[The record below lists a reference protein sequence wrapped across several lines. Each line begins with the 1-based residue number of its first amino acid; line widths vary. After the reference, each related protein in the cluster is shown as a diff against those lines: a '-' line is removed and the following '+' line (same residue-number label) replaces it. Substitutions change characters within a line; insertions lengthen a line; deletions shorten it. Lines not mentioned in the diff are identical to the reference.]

1 MANIW
6 SIQIVDDWEHL
17 GEIDTF
23 QEGRPVIWET
33 WLQGC
38 QLSKINTKTIEF
50 GPLWTGS
57 EPCRSVIDWRSFKY
71 CFIQLHTQFCS
82 LGINFNVCFVF
93 YVDGGESG
101 KIFPTF
107 SSTRFSEQF
116 PALNIQI
123 LLVAPN
129 CVLST
134 GFREQPNTWCRVQ
147 MGDFWHYS
155 VKTSCQCKENCDLS
169 QFLRYNELKA
179 PFAQS
184 MPRNWQD

>member
-1 MANIW
+1 MANRW

-23 QEGRPVIWET
+23 QGGRPVIWET

-38 QLSKINTKTIEF
+38 QLSKINNKNNRIWATVNRLRTLSKCDRLEIFQT
-50 GPLWTGS
+50 
-57 EPCRSVIDWRSFKY
+57 Y

-134 GFREQPNTWCRVQ
+134 GFREQPNTWCQVQ
-147 MGDFWHYS
+147 MGDF
-155 VKTSCQCKENCDLS
+155 
-169 QFLRYNELKA
+169 
-179 PFAQS
+179 
-184 MPRNWQD
+184 

>member
-1 MANIW
+1 MNR
-6 SIQIVDDWEHL
+6 L
-17 GEIDTF
+17 GT
-23 QEGRPVIWET
+23 
-33 WLQGC
+33 
-38 QLSKINTKTIEF
+38 LSKCDRLEIFQT
-50 GPLWTGS
+50 
-57 EPCRSVIDWRSFKY
+57 Y

-134 GFREQPNTWCRVQ
+134 GFREQLNTWCQSQ
-147 MGDFWHYS
+147 MGDSYIIKFSPRDVVVLRKISFH
-155 VKTSCQCKENCDLS
+155 CEEKEV
-169 QFLRYNELKA
+169 YALKA
-179 PFAQS
+179 PLAQS
-184 MPRNWQD
+184 MPRIKSFPRRLKMKAEH